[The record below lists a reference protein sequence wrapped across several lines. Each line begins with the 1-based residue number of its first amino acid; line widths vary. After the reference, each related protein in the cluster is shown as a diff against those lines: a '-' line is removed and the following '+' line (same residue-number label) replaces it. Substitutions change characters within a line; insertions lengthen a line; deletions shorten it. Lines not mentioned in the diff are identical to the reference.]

1 MLCLPVQAQREDTI
15 ARGAFRD
22 YIVRH
27 IHNWYAFARSL
38 GLGIDHMED
47 IILVTG
53 RDRARSCTNVTFPG
67 TEGQAEARVSFG
79 VEVSTSVGIRWSFSR
94 ENILGAVLNR
104 GRSGKVCWFVIYM
117 ANRADHCVN

>member
-27 IHNWYAFARSL
+27 IRNWYAFVRSL
-38 GLGIDHMED
+38 GLGVDQMED

-53 RDRARSCTNVTFPG
+53 RDRTRSCTNVVFPE
-67 TEGQAEARVSFG
+67 TEDQTDARVSFG
-79 VEVSTSVGIRWSFSR
+79 VEVADHVGIQWNFFP
-94 ENILGAVLNR
+94 EHILGAVLNR
-104 GRSGKVCWFVIYM
+104 GRSGRVRQFPIY
-117 ANRADHCVN
+117 NGP

>member
-27 IHNWYAFARSL
+27 IRNWFAFARSL
-38 GLGIDHMED
+38 GLGINHMED

-53 RDRARSCTNVTFPG
+53 RDRTRSCTNVAFPE
-67 TEGQAEARVSFG
+67 TEDQADARVSFG
-79 VEVSTSVGIRWSFSR
+79 VEVSDRIGIQWNFSR
-94 ENILGAVLNR
+94 ENVSGAVLNR
-104 GRSGKVCWFVIYM
+104 GRSGKVRRAAIYT
-117 ANRADHCVN
+117 ANGSHILY